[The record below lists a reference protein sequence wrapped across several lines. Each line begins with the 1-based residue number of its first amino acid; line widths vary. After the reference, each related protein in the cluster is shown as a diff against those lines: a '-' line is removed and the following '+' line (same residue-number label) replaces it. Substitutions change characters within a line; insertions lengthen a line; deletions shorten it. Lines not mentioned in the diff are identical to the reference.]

1 MKRFLLTA
9 SVFLAGLGCLYPQTS
24 FSGVQYFQPGYA
36 YRHTLNPAFVPQWGY
51 VSFPALGDINAGF
64 TSNLGVADFL
74 YPLKD
79 GTVGTFL
86 HPEVTPERFLK
97 NIKRTNYININLDMS
112 IISAGWFWGRSFWSV
127 DVRVK
132 AGLQLAAP
140 YEFFELLKR
149 GMDKN
154 PAVYNIKNMGAQAQ
168 AYTEIA
174 VGYARDLNEQWSV
187 GGKFKFLTGV
197 STATFLVRDMQIYL
211 SDDVWKVNSNAD
223 VHVFGRLV
231 DLETADDLSVRFGE
245 IAPSGYG
252 MAVDLGAEFRPAFAK
267 GLRFSASLLD
277 LGFLCFGQESV
288 RKYEAQGEV
297 EYTGFEDLGMDM
309 DVSGEIER
317 LTDDMLG
324 MFDFTEVPVYKNYAK
339 RVTPTLNFA
348 VEYGFWGNRFSVGL
362 LSSTTFYAL
371 HPESELSVVG
381 NIHPARWFSV
391 SLAYSFLGNRRGLG
405 WAVNITPKYG
415 LNLFISSNY
424 TPLYVG
430 RAFMPLKRAHANVQF
445 GLTFAIGNNRR
456 YTFGASDYDNN
467 AFPYTYRYP
476 ELNKPNRYEMFMEGD
491 ATDDVYGNSW
501 WDDEETP
508 APQSVES
515 VPVEEEIAPVEE
527 ETTPAEE
534 ETAPAEEE
542 TEADE
547 NE

>member
-9 SVFLAGLGCLYPQTS
+9 SIFCMGFGCLYPQT

-51 VSFPALGDINAGF
+51 VGFPALGSINAGLS
-64 TSNLGVADFL
+64 SNLGIADFL
-74 YPLKD
+74 YPLD
-79 GTVGTFL
+79 NGRVGTFL

-97 NIKRTNYININLDMS
+97 NIKKTNYLNINVDMS
-112 IISAGWFWGRSFWSV
+112 VLSAGWFWGRSFWSF

-132 AGLQLAAP
+132 AGAQMVAP
-140 YEFFELLKR
+140 YSFFEFLKR
-149 GMDKN
+149 GMDRN
-154 PAVYNIKNMGAQAQ
+154 PTEYNIKNMGLQMQ
-168 AYTEIA
+168 AYAEI
-174 VGYARDLNEQWSV
+174 GIGCARELNEQWTV
-187 GGKFKFLTGV
+187 GGKFKFLIGV
-197 STATFLVRDMQIYL
+197 ASASLRIKDMQVSL
-211 SDDVWKVNSNAD
+211 SDEVWKVNSNAD
-223 VHVFGRLV
+223 VHVFGRL
-231 DLETADDLSVRFGE
+231 ADIDFSGGGFPPAFRFGE
-245 IAPSGYG
+245 LSPSGYG
-252 MAVDLGAEFRPAFAK
+252 MAVDLGMEFRPAFAN

-277 LGFLCFGQESV
+277 LGFLCYGQESV
-288 RKYEAQGEV
+288 RKYEARGEA
-297 EYTGFEDLGMDM
+297 EFTGFEELGTDM
-309 DVSGEIER
+309 DLSGEIEN
-317 LTDDMLG
+317 LTDDLLG
-324 MFDFTEVPVYKNYAK
+324 MLDFEEVSVYRGYAK

-415 LNLFISSNY
+415 LNLFIASNY

-430 RAFMPLKRAHANVQF
+430 RFFMPLKRAHANVQVGF
-445 GLTFAIGNNRR
+445 TFAIGNNRR
-456 YTFGASDYDNN
+456 CTFGAPDYDNN

-476 ELNKPNRYEMFMEGD
+476 ELNKPNRYEQYGEADMS
-491 ATDDVYGNSW
+491 DDVYNSW

-508 APQSVES
+508 AVPQEASSVES
-515 VPVEEEIAPVEE
+515 APADEENEAADE
-527 ETTPAEE
+527 ETG
-534 ETAPAEEE
+534 
-542 TEADE
+542 ADE